1 MVDQSIKRWCTVS
14 RIANVGLVESGVRC
28 VLVEIAR
35 YVYESEILIDES
47 AVAGRSLHVS
57 RSGATERSN

>member
-1 MVDQSIKRWCTVS
+1 M
-14 RIANVGLVESGVRC
+14 
-28 VLVEIAR
+28 LVEIAR

-57 RSGATERSN
+57 RSGATKVRQSDPSN